1 VATGERTPTQPAH
14 SRRAWVDMLK
24 NRGFLVK
31 LAFTAV
37 IFLWPLVFTDLF
49 SLNVMTTAGFFAILT
64 IAVGL
69 ILGQAG
75 QLSFGHSAFYGIGAY
90 TVAILTMTL
99 HWSPWLA
106 LAAGP
111 IIASLV
117 ALVIGRPVLRLKY
130 FYLALATIG
139 LGQIFIVLVLQ
150 LRGLTGGEHGMGPIP
165 PLSLFGFTVDT
176 YQSKYYVIWIAVFV
190 ILLFTQRALKFRVG
204 RAFRALATSE
214 IASSTLGVR
223 NANWKLLAFV
233 VSAFYC
239 GVAGG
244 LFALLTGA
252 VAPTSFT
259 FTAAVLPV
267 VMMLVGGDRNVW
279 GGVAGAIVM
288 TWVGNGIQGVQQYS
302 GVVFSVIMILLLMF
316 LPAGI
321 AGGLSASR
329 RARLR
334 SMFGGGRRP
343 DPLVCAVAAEEGQVV
358 EQCETTMALP
368 SSSGFAGSPAA
379 LAPLGEAS
387 PAGAAGP
394 IPAVAAATDGTNGST
409 KKVLLRIEGV
419 SVDFGGL
426 KAVSEVSLSVEK
438 GQIAALIGPNG
449 AGKTTLFNV
458 ISRLQ
463 EPTAGQVWF
472 DGVEVTKL
480 SPADAARL
488 GLARTF
494 QNLRIFPNMGVLENV
509 LVGCHRHER
518 SGIVANGLGLP
529 RQRAEERESRARAL
543 SALTMVGLESDAD
556 LPAASLPYGR
566 QRLVEIARALAS
578 EPQLLLLDEPA
589 AGMNAEERAYLV
601 ERIARIR
608 DAGVTVLLVEHDI
621 ELVMGISEAVSVLDY
636 GRLIAEGRPE
646 AVQNDPLVIEAY
658 LGAGHSKEHDLCT
671 TRGAP
676 TSGREELLVVEG
688 LSTSY
693 GVIEAVREV
702 SLEVRKGEVVA
713 VLGANGAGKTT
724 LLHTISG
731 LLRPTGGRVMY
742 QGTDVTSLAPDKIAA
757 RGLCQVPEG
766 RQLFPSL
773 SVQDNLMLGASG
785 RKNNRAELDEDLAF
799 IYDLFPILAERRQQQ
814 AGTLSGGEQQM
825 LAIGRALTGRPELL
839 VLDEPSMGLAP
850 MAVER
855 IFEALAKLNEQGL
868 TMLMVEQNAEM
879 ALSVAHR
886 AVVLQ
891 TGSVV
896 LSGEATELRQDDRVR
911 ECYLGQSQG

>member
-1 VATGERTPTQPAH
+1 
-14 SRRAWVDMLK
+14 
-24 NRGFLVK
+24 
-31 LAFTAV
+31 
-37 IFLWPLVFTDLF
+37 
-49 SLNVMTTAGFFAILT
+49 
-64 IAVGL
+64 
-69 ILGQAG
+69 
-75 QLSFGHSAFYGIGAY
+75 
-90 TVAILTMTL
+90 
-99 HWSPWLA
+99 
-106 LAAGP
+106 
-111 IIASLV
+111 
-117 ALVIGRPVLRLKY
+117 LVIGRPVLRLKY

-165 PLSLFGFTVDT
+165 PLSLFGFTLDT
-176 YQSKYYVIWIAVFV
+176 YMRKYYVIWIAVFV

-279 GGVAGAIVM
+279 GGVAGAILM
-288 TWVGNGIQGVQQYS
+288 TWVSNIQGVQQYS

-321 AGGLSASR
+321 AGGLSASQ
-329 RARLR
+329 RARVR
-334 SMFGGGRRP
+334 SIFRRGRRP

-368 SSSGFAGSPAA
+368 SSSGFAGSPPV
-379 LAPLGEAS
+379 LAPVGEAPS
-387 PAGAAGP
+387 ARTEVS
-394 IPAVAAATDGTNGST
+394 IPAQAAATDRADGST
-409 KKVLLRIEGV
+409 KKVLLRVDGV

-463 EPTAGQVWF
+463 EPTSGQVWF

-509 LVGCHRHER
+509 LVGCHRHEK

-543 SALTMVGLESDAD
+543 DALVMVGLENDAD

-608 DAGVTVLLVEHDI
+608 QAGVTVLLVEHDI

-646 AVQNDPLVIEAY
+646 AVQNDPKVIEAY
-658 LGAGHSKEHDLCT
+658 LGAGHSKEHDLCA
-671 TRGAP
+671 TRGAS
-676 TSGREELLVVEG
+676 TSDREELLVVDG
-688 LSTSY
+688 LCTSY
-693 GVIEAVREV
+693 GVIEAVRDV

-731 LLRPTGGRVMY
+731 LLRPTRGRVVY
-742 QGTDVTSLAPDKIAA
+742 QGADITQRAPDKIAA
-757 RGLCQVPEG
+757 AGLCQVPEG

-799 IYDLFPILAERRQQQ
+799 IYELFPILAERRLQP

-825 LAIGRALTGRPELL
+825 VAIGRALTGRPNLL

-855 IFEALAKLNEQGL
+855 IFEGLAKLNEQGL

-886 AVVLQ
+886 AIVLQ

>member
-1 VATGERTPTQPAH
+1 
-14 SRRAWVDMLK
+14 MLRD
-24 NRGFLVK
+24 RGFLVK
-31 LAFTAV
+31 LVFTAA
-37 IFLWPLVFTDLF
+37 IFLWPLIFTSLF
-49 SLNVMTTAGFFAILT
+49 SLSVMTTAGFFAILT

-99 HWSPWLA
+99 HWSPWPA
-106 LAAGP
+106 LAAAP
-111 IIASLV
+111 VVAAVV

-150 LRGLTGGEHGMGPIP
+150 LRGLTGGEHGMGPVP
-165 PLSLFGFTVDT
+165 PLSLFGFTLDT
-176 YQSKYYVIWIAVFV
+176 YVRKYYAIWIAVFV

-239 GVAGG
+239 GIAGG

-252 VAPTSFT
+252 VAPSSFT

-279 GGVAGAIVM
+279 GGVAGAILM
-288 TWVGNGIQGVQQYS
+288 TWVSNIQGVQQYS
-302 GVVFSVIMILLLMF
+302 GVVFSVIMILFLMF

-321 AGGLSASR
+321 AGGLSASH

-334 SMFGGGRRP
+334 SMFGRTRRP
-343 DPLVCAVAAEEGQVV
+343 DSLVGAVVTEEG
-358 EQCETTMALP
+358 P
-368 SSSGFAGSPAA
+368 S
-379 LAPLGEAS
+379 APPEESIRAK
-387 PAGAAGP
+387 
-394 IPAVAAATDGTNGST
+394 AAAVDGGEGST
-409 KKVLLRIEGV
+409 KQVLLRVDGV
-419 SVDFGGL
+419 SVAFGGL
-426 KAVSEVSLSVEK
+426 KAVSDVSLSVRK

-463 EPTAGQVWF
+463 EPTSGQVWF
-472 DGVEVTKL
+472 DGAEVTKL
-480 SPADAARL
+480 SPAEAARL
-488 GLARTF
+488 GMARTF

-509 LVGCHRHER
+509 LVGCHRHEK
-518 SGIVANGLGLP
+518 SGIIANGLGLP

-543 SALTMVGLESDAD
+543 DALVMVGLENDAAM
-556 LPAASLPYGR
+556 PAASLPYGR

-608 DAGVTVLLVEHDI
+608 EAGVTVLLVEHDI
-621 ELVMGISEAVSVLDY
+621 ELVMGISEGVSVLDY

-646 AVQNDPLVIEAY
+646 AVQNDPKVIEAY
-658 LGAGHSKEHDLCT
+658 LGVGRTKEHDLCA
-671 TRGAP
+671 TRGAVA
-676 TSGREELLVVEG
+676 SDREELLVVDG

-693 GVIEAVREV
+693 GVIEAVRDV

-731 LLRPTGGRVMY
+731 LLRPTRGRVVY
-742 QGTDVTSLAPDKIAA
+742 QGVDITRRAPDKIAA

-773 SVQDNLMLGASG
+773 SVQDNLILGASG
-785 RKNNRAELDEDLAF
+785 RKNNRAELDEDLAY
-799 IYDLFPILAERRQQQ
+799 IYELFPILAERRQQP

-825 LAIGRALTGRPELL
+825 LAIGRALTGKPDLL

-886 AVVLQ
+886 AIVLQ
-891 TGSVV
+891 TGSIV